1 MEFDFY
7 YGAQADQFAFIRV
20 PRQLLLNQAFSGLS
34 IQAKMLYAVLL
45 DRMSL
50 SLKNHWLDS
59 ENRVYIIYQVEEI
72 MQDLGFTKRK
82 ALDVLSE
89 LEEFGLIT
97 RKRRGR
103 GLPNYLYMR
112 NFISGLADSNLR
124 QPKSENTRH
133 KTIAFPA
140 AGRRSETAPSESSGH
155 RQEGA
160 EMELLPD
167 RRYPDGQSADRSGR
181 FSDADQTDTAAQQTA
196 LAAYS
201 DSKTPVQTRRG
212 MAGTHAVKMPAASQE
227 GAFSALQE
235 GAHPAPQEGAVSA
248 PLMSYT
254 EENYTERNQTEKN
267 QNEHHSD
274 IHQSIV
280 SIRRDVMDR
289 IGYEILA
296 ENYGRGEIDGIVDL
310 IAETLAS
317 SKATLVIGGETIAAD
332 IVKERFSRLDMF
344 HIEYVL
350 DCMRETMTKIRNIR
364 QYLLTA
370 LYNAPSTMPHYYT
383 AEVNHNMYGRA
394 SGKESRV

>member
-50 SLKNHWLDS
+50 SLKNHWLDN

-82 ALDVLSE
+82 ALDILSE

-103 GLPNYLYMR
+103 GLPNYLYVR
-112 NFISGLADSNLR
+112 NFISGLADSKLR
-124 QPKSENTRH
+124 QPKSEGTRQ

-140 AGRRSETAPSESSGH
+140 AERRNETAPSESSGH
-155 RQEGA
+155 RQEGV
-160 EMELLPD
+160 ETELLRERK
-167 RRYPDGQSADRSGR
+167 RREGAGSA
-181 FSDADQTDTAAQQTA
+181 
-196 LAAYS
+196 L
-201 DSKTPVQTRRG
+201 
-212 MAGTHAVKMPAASQE
+212 QE
-227 GAFSALQE
+227 GADSALQE
-235 GAHPAPQEGAVSA
+235 GAHPALQEGAVSA

-254 EENYTERNQTEKN
+254 EENYTERNQTDKN
-267 QNEHHSD
+267 QTEALSD

-280 SIRRDVMDR
+280 SLRRDVMDR

-296 ENYGRGEIDGIVDL
+296 ESYGREEIDGIVNL
-310 IAETLAS
+310 ITEMLAS
-317 SKATLVIGGETIAAD
+317 SKTALVIGGETVDAE

-350 DCMRETMTKIRNIR
+350 DCMKETTTKIRNIR

-370 LYNAPSTMPHYYT
+370 LYNAPSTMPHYYA